1 MIKTPLLL
9 LALLAPAGAA
19 SCQQP
24 CDAGSPEAPEAPE
37 ASVREAALE
46 CYNRSSPKGSYR
58 DDAQVME
65 LSLRKGREMPRE
77 VRQNMSLQDEKEY
90 YLVCIGDQQLR
101 QSKPAVGGEFYAVF
115 DAQTRELIRFFRT
128 R

>member
-24 CDAGSPEAPEAPE
+24 CDAGSPGATE
-37 ASVREAALE
+37 ASVRASALA

-58 DDAQVME
+58 DDAQMME
-65 LSLRKGREMPRE
+65 LSLRKGREMPRV
-77 VRQNMSLQDEKEY
+77 VRQNMSLEDEKEY

-115 DAQTRELIRFFRT
+115 DAQTRELIHFFRT